1 MSLRLP
7 MIELELQQLYSRYVN
22 SVAVLIVPALLV
34 LIYGELV
41 KRNIRDDIKKALQN
55 KKSQ

>member
-1 MSLRLP
+1 